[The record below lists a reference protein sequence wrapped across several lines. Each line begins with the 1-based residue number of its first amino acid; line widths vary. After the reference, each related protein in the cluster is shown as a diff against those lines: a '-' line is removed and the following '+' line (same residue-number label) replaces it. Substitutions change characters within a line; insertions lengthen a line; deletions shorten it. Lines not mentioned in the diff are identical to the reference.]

1 MYIQHRIIE
10 HAQELWELIQKPNTH
25 TYICGLKGMEDGID
39 KGMSEVTAQQGIDWA
54 DYQKQMKKEGRWH
67 VETY

>member
-1 MYIQHRIIE
+1 MYIQHRVAE
-10 HAQELWELIQKPNTH
+10 HADELWEMMQNPKTH

-39 KGMSEVTAQQGIDWA
+39 QALSAAAAKHGVDWS
-54 DYQKQMKKEGRWH
+54 DYQKQMKREHRWH